1 MKIIKEDYVPSAENI
16 ARTLNNVQDSYSNLL
31 SDLYSLSYYL
41 EYNYPDSSK
50 TIDIR
55 INDLKEFGIDL
66 QEDLDDITKEISTDD
81 DIEESMKVIKEGV
94 KNRSFKESTL
104 TEKN

>member
-16 ARTLNNVQDSYSNLL
+16 IRTLNNVQDSYSNLL

-81 DIEESMKVIKEGV
+81 DIEVEE
-94 KNRSFKESTL
+94 
-104 TEKN
+104 